1 MKRTTSAALGLFA
14 MITGATPVLA
24 SSTDWFETQGGRVR
38 LITSGKPDADG
49 RLQGILD
56 IDLDPGWK
64 TYWRDPGD
72 AGVPPQLDIAAS
84 TNISS
89 AELDF
94 PAPQHHDDGYSKWAG
109 YDQSVALPVTFHL
122 KSAGEPAMIDA
133 HVFLGICETICIP
146 VSTKLSLDPASD
158 PDNADDAAL
167 VSAAQEALPGA
178 EQPDFNV
185 KITSSDEKS
194 LLVEATFPGN
204 PMSAD
209 FFIAGGQGYSFAA
222 PRRIEKDGK
231 TLFSVEI
238 LSRPERAPTEGGLHY
253 TLVSDA
259 GSVSGILP
267 YM

>member
-1 MKRTTSAALGLFA
+1 MKSTKVAAIGLLAIALGSA
-14 MITGATPVLA
+14 PALA

-38 LITSGKPDADG
+38 LVTSGKPDANG
-49 RLQGILD
+49 QLHGILD

-72 AGVPPQLDIAAS
+72 AGVPPQLDISAS

-89 AELDF
+89 AEFDF
-94 PAPQHHDDGYSKWAG
+94 PVPQHHDDGYSKWAG
-109 YDQSVALPVTFHL
+109 YDQSVALPITFHL
-122 KSAGEPAMIDA
+122 KAAGEPAMIDA

-146 VSTKLSLDPASD
+146 VSTKLVLDPTND

-167 VSAAQEALPGA
+167 VSAAQEALPAA
-178 EQPDFNV
+178 EQPGFNV
-185 KITSSDEKS
+185 KIVSKDEKS
-194 LLVEATFPGN
+194 LLVEASFPGN
-204 PMSAD
+204 PTSAD
-209 FFIAGGQGYSFAA
+209 FFIAGENGYSFAA
-222 PRRIEKDGK
+222 PKRVEKDGK

-238 LSRPERAPTEGGLHY
+238 LNRPAQVPAEGGLHY

>member
-1 MKRTTSAALGLFA
+1 MKSSTVAAIGLFA
-14 MITGATPVLA
+14 MATGAMPALA

-38 LITSGKPDADG
+38 LVTSGKPDAAG

-72 AGVPPQLDIAAS
+72 AGVPPQLDISAS

-89 AELDF
+89 AVFDF

-109 YDQSVALPVTFHL
+109 YDQSVALPVTFQL
-122 KSAGEPAMIDA
+122 KAANKPAMIDA

-167 VSAAQEALPGA
+167 VSAALEALPAA
-178 EQPDFNV
+178 EQPDFGV
-185 KITSSDEKS
+185 KIVGKDEKT
-194 LLVEATFPGN
+194 LLVEAVFPGN
-204 PMSAD
+204 PTSAD
-209 FFIAGGQGYSFAA
+209 FFIAGDSGYSFAA
-222 PRRIEKDGK
+222 PKRVEKGGK

-238 LSRPERAPTEGGLHY
+238 LNRPAQVPAEGGLHY

-259 GSVSGILP
+259 GSVSGVLP

>member
-1 MKRTTSAALGLFA
+1 MKSTIVTAIGLFA
-14 MITGATPVLA
+14 MAIGATPALA

-38 LITSGKPDADG
+38 LVTSGKPDADG
-49 RLQGILD
+49 KLQGILD

-72 AGVPPQLDIAAS
+72 AGVPPQLDISPS

-89 AELDF
+89 AEFDF

-109 YDQSVALPVTFHL
+109 YDQSVALPITFQI
-122 KSAGEPAMIDA
+122 KAANEPAKIDA

-158 PDNADDAAL
+158 PDNADDTAL
-167 VSAAQEALPGA
+167 VSAAQEALPAA

-185 KITSSDEKS
+185 KIVSKDEKS

-204 PMSAD
+204 PTSAD
-209 FFIAGGQGYSFAA
+209 FFIAGENGYSFAA
-222 PRRIEKDGK
+222 PKRMDRDGK
-231 TLFSVEI
+231 TLFSIEI
-238 LSRPERAPTEGGLHY
+238 LNRPAQAPAEGGLHY